1 MNKINQSITSVL
13 VLMGALTL
21 AACENMNA
29 APYGSNTGAYNAPN
43 APAPTSAYL
52 TYGVVQ
58 AIEVVKQGSAGT
70 GIGGSG
76 VGLGT
81 IAGAVVGGIA
91 GNQVGEGAGN
101 TAATV
106 LGAAG
111 GAYIGHELEN
121 RQQQQ
126 PADTYR
132 ITVRMEDG
140 SYQSVMHGRAGDFRV
155 GDRVRIR
162 NGVMERY

>member
-1 MNKINQSITSVL
+1 MNKINQSVASVL

-21 AACENMNA
+21 GACENMNA
-29 APYGSNTGAYNAPN
+29 PPYGSSTGVSTP
-43 APAPTSAYL
+43 PSQTSAYS

-58 AIEVVKQGSAGT
+58 AIEVVKQDSAGT

-76 VGLGT
+76 IGLGT
-81 IAGAVVGGIA
+81 IAGAVVGGVA
-91 GNQVGEGAGN
+91 GNQVGGGSGK

-121 RQQQQ
+121 RQRQQQ
-126 PADTYR
+126 QQADAYK

-140 SYQSVMHGRAGDFRV
+140 SYQSVMHGTAGDFRI